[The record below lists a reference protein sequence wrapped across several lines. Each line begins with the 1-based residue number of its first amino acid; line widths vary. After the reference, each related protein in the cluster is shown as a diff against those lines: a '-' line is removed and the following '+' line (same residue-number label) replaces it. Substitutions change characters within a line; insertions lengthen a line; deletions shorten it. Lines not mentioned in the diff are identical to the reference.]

1 MKDNLEVIVVPSGSV
16 EEDSNRMKT
25 AIAFGLKRENESQ
38 EVRYILSGVGPDL
51 NKRLMQEGKSLPYSG
66 PFQNTNGLNVHPEL
80 YSSGVET
87 ARLRFIFGEG
97 LKPIGIDTLSVNS
110 VENMVNTFTPGTEG
124 NYTIVSRAL
133 HNARFKMIEKELR
146 KIGYLSSN
154 LRISY
159 VNTPNSFSI
168 KNIAYDLL
176 ALAKFFANKGKIK
189 SSIHA

>member
-1 MKDNLEVIVVPSGSV
+1 
-16 EEDSNRMKT
+16 
-25 AIAFGLKRENESQ
+25 
-38 EVRYILSGVGPDL
+38 
-51 NKRLMQEGKSLPYSG
+51 
-66 PFQNTNGLNVHPEL
+66 
-80 YSSGVET
+80 
-87 ARLRFIFGEG
+87 
-97 LKPIGIDTLSVNS
+97 
-110 VENMVNTFTPGTEG
+110 MVNTFTPGTEG